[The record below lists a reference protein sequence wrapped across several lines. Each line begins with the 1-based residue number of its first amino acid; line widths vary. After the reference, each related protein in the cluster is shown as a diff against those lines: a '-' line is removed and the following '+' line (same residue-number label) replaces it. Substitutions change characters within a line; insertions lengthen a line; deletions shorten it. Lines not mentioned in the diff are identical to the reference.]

1 MKQIPKSSTNNEP
14 IDEYEI
20 ISLAKKLGIS
30 TEEMKDMSFTS
41 LLNILIS
48 SIDTEKEIKATE
60 DDVRRMFG

>member
-1 MKQIPKSSTNNEP
+1 MKQIPKSSANNEP

>member
-20 ISLAKKLGIS
+20 IALAKKLGIS

>member
-1 MKQIPKSSTNNEP
+1 MKQIPKSSANNEP

-20 ISLAKKLGIS
+20 IALAKKLGIS

>member
-1 MKQIPKSSTNNEP
+1 LKQIPKSSTNNEP

-20 ISLAKKLGIS
+20 IALAKKLGIS